1 MKSIELFAGIGGIAL
16 AAEWAGVET
25 VAFCEREPFCQKVLN
40 KNFPGVP
47 IFDDV
52 CTLNR
57 QLLEEKGVIEP
68 DGTID
73 IISGGFPCQP
83 YSIAG
88 KRRGTEDDRDL
99 WPEMFR
105 IIKELRPTWVVGE
118 NVANFANMELDRTLF
133 DLESA
138 GYKGQSFIIPACA
151 VDAKHRRDRTFVVAY
166 SDSFGRMER
175 KGQPK
180 KIQQSGEEQLQR
192 EKSSESLLSK
202 SLYGGDQAFSDTN
215 CTGLQAGGCKE
226 SSRRPFLGRFG
237 NAANTDSKR
246 LEGEGAEQ
254 QTAGIAGKSEAFPN
268 AYSEGLEGQNKRK
281 LESSDVTRC
290 SALAYAENQRDVR
303 RHRIISNDDRPSGKG
318 SYLRAGTETDD
329 GGQCWTAE
337 PDVGRVAH
345 GVPDRVDRIKGLGN
359 AVVPQQIY
367 PIFKAIMDQETAS

>member
-16 AAEWAGVET
+16 AAEWAGIDT
-25 VAFCEREPFCQKVLN
+25 VAFCEREPFCQKVLQ

-47 IFDDV
+47 VFDDV

-68 DGTID
+68 GGTVD

-88 KRRGTEDDRDL
+88 KRKGKEDDRDL

-166 SDSFGRMER
+166 SDSAREL
-175 KGQPK
+175 
-180 KIQQSGEEQLQR
+180 QQKRSEQKFR
-192 EKSSESLLSK
+192 DRISNSCEAIP
-202 SLYGGDQAFSDTN
+202 YTN
-215 CTGLQAGGCKE
+215 STG
-226 SSRRPFLGRFG
+226 
-237 NAANTDSKR
+237 
-246 LEGEGAEQ
+246 LEGENR
-254 QTAGIAGKSEAFPN
+254 SE
-268 AYSEGLEGQNKRK
+268 

-290 SALAYAENQRDVR
+290 SPLADSENKRDVWR
-303 RHRIISNDDRPSGKG
+303 NRLVSNDDRSTGKRG
-318 SYLRAGTETDD
+318 YHRRGAKTDD
-329 GGQCWTAE
+329 GGQRWAAE

-345 GVPDRVDRIKGLGN
+345 GISNRVDRIKGLGN

-367 PIFKAIMDQETAS
+367 PIFKAIMEQEVKN

>member
-16 AAEWAGVET
+16 AAEWAGIET
-25 VAFCEREPFCQKVLN
+25 VAFCEREPFCQKVLQ

-68 DGTID
+68 GGTVD

-88 KRRGTEDDRDL
+88 KRKGKEDDRDL

-105 IIKELRPTWVVGE
+105 IIKELKPTWVVGE

-166 SDSFGRMER
+166 SDSVRRLEYER
-175 KGQPK
+175 QPEAV
-180 KIQQSGEEQLQR
+180 QQSKQQELQR
-192 EKSSESLLSK
+192 
-202 SLYGGDQAFSDTN
+202 
-215 CTGLQAGGCKE
+215 KE
-226 SSRRPFLGRFG
+226 SHESIMSKP
-237 NAANTDSKR
+237 AHCCHKTMADTDS
-246 LEGEGAEQ
+246 A
-254 QTAGIAGKSEAFPN
+254 
-268 AYSEGLEGQNKRK
+268 GLEGTNRPE
-281 LESSDVTRC
+281 LESPDVTRR
-290 SALAYAENQRDVR
+290 SSLADAENQRDVR
-303 RHRIISNDDRPSGKG
+303 RLRLISDDDRSAGKRG
-318 SYLRAGTETDD
+318 CHRRGTETDD
-329 GGQCWTAE
+329 GGQRWATE

-345 GVPDRVDRIKGLGN
+345 GIPNRVDRIKGLGN

-367 PIFKAIMDQETAS
+367 PIFKAIMEIELKRIQEVEG

>member
-16 AAEWAGVET
+16 AAEWAGIET
-25 VAFCEREPFCQKVLN
+25 VAFCEREPFCQKVLQ

-68 DGTID
+68 GGTVD

-88 KRRGTEDDRDL
+88 KRKGKEDDRDL

-105 IIKELRPTWVVGE
+105 IIKELKPTWVVGE

-166 SDSFGRMER
+166 SDSVRRLEYER
-175 KGQPK
+175 QPEAV
-180 KIQQSGEEQLQR
+180 QQSKQQELQR
-192 EKSSESLLSK
+192 
-202 SLYGGDQAFSDTN
+202 
-215 CTGLQAGGCKE
+215 KE
-226 SSRRPFLGRFG
+226 SHESIM
-237 NAANTDSKR
+237 SKP
-246 LEGEGAEQ
+246 AHCCHK
-254 QTAGIAGKSEAFPN
+254 TMA
-268 AYSEGLEGQNKRK
+268 
-281 LESSDVTRC
+281 D
-290 SALAYAENQRDVR
+290 AENQGDVR
-303 RHRIISNDDRPSGKG
+303 RHWIISNDDRSSGKR
-318 SYLRAGTETDD
+318 SHYRRGTETDD
-329 GGQCWTAE
+329 GRQRWTPE
-337 PDVGRVAH
+337 PNVGRVAH
-345 GVPDRVDRIKGLGN
+345 GIPNRVDRIKGLGN

-367 PIFKAIMDQETAS
+367 PIFKAIMEQEVKN

>member
-16 AAEWAGVET
+16 AAEWAGIET
-25 VAFCEREPFCQKVLN
+25 VAFCEREPFCQKVLS

-52 CTLNR
+52 RTLNR

-68 DGTID
+68 GGTID

-166 SDSFGRMER
+166 SDHKR
-175 KGQPK
+175 
-180 KIQQSGEEQLQR
+180 QQTWGC
-192 EKSSESLLSK
+192 EKSS
-202 SLYGGDQAFSDTN
+202 GGAFI
-215 CTGLQAGGCKE
+215 
-226 SSRRPFLGRFG
+226 SRFSVM
-237 NAANTDSKR
+237 ANTDSER
-246 LEGEGAEQ
+246 LQRTGTKQ
-254 QTAGIAGKSEAFPN
+254 QTAGSAGKSEAI
-268 AYSEGLEGQNKRK
+268 SHTDSKGLERTNRPE

-290 SALAYAENQRDVR
+290 STLADSENKRDVR
-303 RHRIISNDDRPSGKG
+303 RHRIISDNDGSTGKG
-318 SYLRAGTETDD
+318 SYYRTGTETDD
-329 GGQCWTAE
+329 SWQRWPAE

-345 GVPDRVDRIKGLGN
+345 GVPNRVDRIKGLGN

-367 PIFKAIMDQETAS
+367 PIFKAIMDQEAAS

>member
-16 AAEWAGVET
+16 AAEWAGIET

-40 KNFPGVP
+40 KNFRGVP

-52 CTLNR
+52 RTLNR

-68 DGTID
+68 GGTID

-166 SDSFGRMER
+166 SDSNRRNSRANNWR
-175 KGQPK
+175 KR
-180 KIQQSGEEQLQR
+180 QL
-192 EKSSESLLSK
+192 
-202 SLYGGDQAFSDTN
+202 YTN
-215 CTGLQAGGCKE
+215 QKW
-226 SSRRPFLGRFG
+226 
-237 NAANTDSKR
+237 NK
-246 LEGEGAEQ
+246 
-254 QTAGIAGKSEAFPN
+254 QTTLK
-268 AYSEGLEGQNKRK
+268 
-281 LESSDVTRC
+281 
-290 SALAYAENQRDVR
+290 
-303 RHRIISNDDRPSGKG
+303 SGKNCSLSLG
-318 SYLRAGTETDD
+318 SHVQFFPTPITRDYRGARTPEKLKEKGRSVTNSLPDYIRSGGEVGQLNPTWVEWLMGFPIGWTELKD
-329 GGQCWTAE
+329 
-337 PDVGRVAH
+337 
-345 GVPDRVDRIKGLGN
+345 
-359 AVVPQQIY
+359 
-367 PIFKAIMDQETAS
+367 